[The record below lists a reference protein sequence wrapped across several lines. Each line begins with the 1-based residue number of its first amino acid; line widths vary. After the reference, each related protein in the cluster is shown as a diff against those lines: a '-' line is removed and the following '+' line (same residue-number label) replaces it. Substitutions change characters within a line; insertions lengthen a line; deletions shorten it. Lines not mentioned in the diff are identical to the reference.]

1 MSRHFLVSLSDLN
14 LERVQHKDWRTLLR
28 DPDWKLRAQLLE
40 RLRGY
45 LERLPALERDV
56 VELYYGL
63 HPGGQPKKQEVIAN
77 LLGISQQAVSHRL
90 YNAFKRIQFMMN
102 QPDIDPAKMKTDLA
116 SELVNPFTVEVLCDF
131 AFTSSQ
137 TATAKNLSV
146 KMGTTISQQR
156 ICWHLNS
163 AVRLLQE
170 SGSIEAIFYMNYFL
184 NLMRNR
190 NILRE
195 VLAGRRRKVD
205 EDAELRSGSA
215 AGSDWSGLS

>member
-1 MSRHFLVSLSDLN
+1 MPRQFLLSLTDLN
-14 LERVQHKDWRTLLR
+14 LDRIQHRDWKVLLR

-40 RLRGY
+40 KLKQY

-63 HPGGQPKKQEVIAN
+63 ENGKPKKQEVIAT

-90 YNAFKRIQFMMN
+90 YNAFKRITFMLN
-102 QPDIDPAKMKTDLA
+102 QPEINPEKMKVDLQA
-116 SELVNPFTVEVLCDF
+116 ELTNHFTIDVLCDF

-137 TATAKNLSV
+137 TATARTLGV
-146 KMGTTISQQR
+146 SQQR
-156 ICWHLNS
+156 VCWHLNS
-163 AVRLLQE
+163 AIRLLRL
-170 SGSIEAIFYMNYFL
+170 SGTIEAMFYMDYFE

-195 VLAGRRRKVD
+195 VLAGRRRKV
-205 EDAELRSGSA
+205 EENVELRSGTQQGTVYAS
-215 AGSDWSGLS
+215 